1 MSCKKICIGD
11 LKHSVAIIDKSQDG
25 GGCEVNFLT
34 PTRATIR
41 AKIEKLNT
49 IGANSRLI
57 FDDTNIGEA
66 VTHKFT
72 IRFRSDIEGDDLLK
86 FNDRY
91 FKIQGFGDPDE
102 LKKWLEIFAVE
113 RGDINNTRNQL

>member
-11 LKHSVAIIDKSQDG
+11 LKHKVEIIDKSQDG
-25 GGCEVNFLT
+25 GGCDVNFLT
-34 PTRATIR
+34 PIRATVR
-41 AKIEKLNT
+41 AKVETLET

-66 VTHKFT
+66 TTHKIT

-86 FNDRY
+86 FDNRY
-91 FKIQGFGDPDE
+91 FKIQGFKDPDE
-102 LKKWLEIFAVE
+102 LKKWLVIYVVE